1 MINFRYHIVSLTA
14 VFLALAIGLIVG
26 TAALNGPLSDQ
37 LSHNV
42 SQLSR
47 QNGQYRDQVN
57 QLESEVAQR
66 EQFATEVAPALLAG
80 KLANRRVLV
89 LSMQQSASY
98 VDDMVADLELAGA
111 TVTGEVEIEDSF
123 VKPANKD
130 TLLDLASTSL
140 ASLNTTSIN
149 PNALPADSDGVA
161 SSSAL
166 LADVLLDHVPAVPQ
180 GAAQT
185 ILTAYSQYVSV
196 KSKVTGPAEAVV
208 VLATPPYSDQ
218 DAAGENQATI
228 TMISQF
234 GEAGAIV
241 VGAPGNAGQGN
252 VISAITGAAVLSKT
266 VSTVDD
272 VDTPQGRIAAT
283 LAVQEQ
289 LGPPRRAGH
298 YGIASS
304 AQSLLPKLPPT

>member
-1 MINFRYHIVSLTA
+1 VINFRYHVVSLTA

-26 TAALNGPLSDQ
+26 TAALNGPLSEE

-57 QLESEVAQR
+57 QLESEVSQR

-80 KLANRRVLV
+80 KLTGRRVVV

-98 VDDMVADLELAGA
+98 VDDMVADLQLAGA
-111 TVTGEVEIEDSF
+111 KVTGEVEIEDSF
-123 VKPANKD
+123 MKPANNEA
-130 TLLDLASTSL
+130 LLELAATSL
-140 ASLNTTSIN
+140 ASIGNASIN
-149 PNALPADSDGVA
+149 GLPANSDGVET
-161 SSSAL
+161 STAL
-166 LADVLLDHVPAVPQ
+166 LAAVLLDHTPEVSSDTTK
-180 GAAQT
+180 T
-185 ILTAYSQYVSV
+185 ILQAYQQYLSI
-196 KSKVTGPAEAVV
+196 KADVTGPAESVV
-208 VLATPPYSDQ
+208 VLAAPPYSDQ
-218 DAAGENQATI
+218 DAATENRNTVTVI
-228 TMISQF
+228 DQF
-234 GEAGAIV
+234 DKAGAIV

-252 VISAITGAAVLSKT
+252 VISAITGDASLSKS

-283 LAVQEQ
+283 LALYEQ
-289 LGPPRRAGH
+289 LVFARTGH

-304 AQSLLPKLPPT
+304 ASSLLPKLPPT

>member
-1 MINFRYHIVSLTA
+1 MINFRYHVVSLTA

-26 TAALNGPLSDQ
+26 TAALNGPLSEE

-80 KLANRRVLV
+80 KLAGRRVLV

-98 VDDMVADLELAGA
+98 VDDMVADLQLAGA
-111 TVTGEVEIEDSF
+111 KVTGQVEIEDSF
-123 VKPANKD
+123 FKPTNREA
-130 TLLDLASTSL
+130 LLELASTSL
-140 ASLNTTSIN
+140 ASIGNSTITG
-149 PNALPADSDGVA
+149 LPANSDGVETSA
-161 SSSAL
+161 AL
-166 LADVLLDHVPAVPQ
+166 LAAVLLDHVPEV
-180 GAAQT
+180 AADTMKTVLQ
-185 ILTAYSQYVSV
+185 AYQQYLSI
-196 KSKVTGPAEAVV
+196 KADVTGPAEAVV
-208 VLATPPYSDQ
+208 VLANPPYSDQ
-218 DAAGENQATI
+218 AAADENKNMF
-228 TMISQF
+228 TMITQF
-234 GEAGAIV
+234 DNAGAIV

-252 VISAITGAAVLSKT
+252 VISAITGDATVSKST
-266 VSTVDD
+266 STVDD

-283 LAVQEQ
+283 LALYEQ
-289 LGPPRRAGH
+289 LVFGRAGH

-304 AQSLLPKLPPT
+304 ASSLLPKLSPP